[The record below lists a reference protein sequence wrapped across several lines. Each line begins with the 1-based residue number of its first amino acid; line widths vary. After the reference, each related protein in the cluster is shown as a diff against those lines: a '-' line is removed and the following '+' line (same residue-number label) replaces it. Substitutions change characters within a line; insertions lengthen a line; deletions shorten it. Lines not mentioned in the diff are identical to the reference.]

1 MAAYVVPDL
10 PTRGAEAFLPQPPP
24 IATNY
29 AVSSYG
35 LVDVQGAPGTVAMPS
50 PNPPTT
56 HNVRPS
62 ADPLTQP
69 GNVGPG
75 EVARAPLPGMPWET
89 WAPSIYI
96 PGTRDMGPQNGALG
110 IAVRHHEDLPVPALK
125 IQPVALPVQRTP
137 PLTYGRVTSSPRVFP
152 RFRSVLEPPS

>member
-1 MAAYVVPDL
+1 MGGYVVPDL
-10 PTRGAEAFLPQPPP
+10 PSRGAEAFLPQPPP
-24 IATNY
+24 IATP
-29 AVSSYG
+29 AALSSWG
-35 LVDVQGAPGTVAMPS
+35 LVHVVGAPGTVAYPS

-56 HNVRPS
+56 NNVRPS

-75 EVARAPLPGMPWET
+75 EVARAPLPGMPWQT
-89 WAPSIYI
+89 WAPSIYVAS
-96 PGTRDMGPQNGALG
+96 TAHMGPQEGAAG
-110 IAVRHHEDLPVPALK
+110 VRVQHYEDMPVPATK

-137 PLTYGRVTSSPRVFP
+137 TMTYGRVTPSPRVFP